1 MKNPFDTPERE
12 EFRAQ
17 LKTFVDKE
25 IKPYVNDWDEEG
37 RVPWELHQK
46 AGALGVWGFGIEER
60 YGGLGEDDSFLR
72 AIYNEEFAKCGAG
85 GVGAAMGGRM
95 ISLEPIQRLCSTE
108 IKLSLIH
115 I

>member
-17 LKTFVDKE
+17 LKAFVDKE

-37 RVPWELHQK
+37 KVPWELHQK
-46 AGALGVWGFGIEER
+46 AGALGVWGFGIDEK
-60 YGGLGEDDSFLR
+60 YGGLGEDDNFLR

-85 GVGAAMGGRM
+85 GGWRVDGWQNDFFGTDTKALFSRDK
-95 ISLEPIQRLCSTE
+95 R
-108 IKLSLIH
+108 
-115 I
+115 